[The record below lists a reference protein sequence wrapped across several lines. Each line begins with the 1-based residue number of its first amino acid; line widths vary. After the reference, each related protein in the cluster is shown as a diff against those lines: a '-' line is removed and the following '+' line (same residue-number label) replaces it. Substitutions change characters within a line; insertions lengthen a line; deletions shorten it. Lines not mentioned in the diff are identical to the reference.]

1 MKLGIFRA
9 ARFVRPASILVTL
22 TAATLIPVPAV
33 ASVFLDS
40 YVKAQPVIA
49 RAVEAYGGAEK
60 INGINSVYFKS
71 ETTTHQ
77 RYQSEKLGPPFDTQE
92 GYTEIAYDQAANSL
106 MAGGGGANFAG
117 SQITKGE
124 EGVQVDSQR
133 KVWNENAN
141 PAVPNEHFVHRIV
154 PALLVRKMYQ
164 RAQTVTWAGE
174 SSFAGKTNDVLLV
187 PWENGAVYT
196 VHVDRATGLVN
207 RYDILFSDFVVGDA
221 VFESYFE
228 DYKNVD
234 GIPMP
239 HRRWQKIAGQQTFD
253 STLTRFSFNEDVS
266 SYFETPEGFAKID
279 AAPPPESELRELAP
293 GVYIGNGGYQNL
305 YIEMDDYIVS
315 VDAGGGTGLVQ
326 GDLAQLKE
334 KTGDKPLRY
343 SVLTHHHNDHTIGV
357 GALAAAGATIVTT
370 RGNEDY
376 IAGIIRN
383 RKLNA
388 ANVTALD
395 VVEPKFELVGD
406 KHVITS
412 GDRRVEIYR
421 VPNAHASDYLVAYLP
436 KEKILYGADV
446 FNFPASGPLVP
457 PIEMFSTFYANF
469 EKLGLDVET
478 VANAHGRIGTADEMR
493 TRATM
498 PAPQN

>member
-1 MKLGIFRA
+1 LRY
-9 ARFVRPASILVTL
+9 T
-22 TAATLIPVPAV
+22 
-33 ASVFLDS
+33 
-40 YVKAQPVIA
+40 KAQPVIA
-49 RAVEAYGGAEK
+49 KAVEAYGGAEK
-60 INGINSVYFKS
+60 INGINSVYFRS
-71 ETTTHQ
+71 DTTTHQ
-77 RYQSEKLGPPFDTQE
+77 RYQSEKLGPPFDTQQ

-106 MAGGGGANFAG
+106 MAGGGSANFAG
-117 SQITKGE
+117 GQITKGE

-133 KVWNENAN
+133 KVWNDNAN

-164 RAQTVTWAGE
+164 RAQTVTWAGQ
-174 SSFAGKTNDVLLV
+174 SSFGGKTNDVLLV

-196 VHVDRATGLVN
+196 VHVDRATGLVS

-239 HRRWQKIAGQQTFD
+239 YRRWQKIAGQQTFD
-253 STLTRFSFNEDVS
+253 SKLTAISFNEDVS
-266 SYFETPEGFAKID
+266 EYFETPEGYTEID
-279 AAPPPESELRELAP
+279 AAPPPESELRELAS

-315 VDAGGGTGLVQ
+315 VDAGGGTGLIQ
-326 GDLAQLKE
+326 GDLAQLRE
-334 KTGDKPLRY
+334 KTGDKPVKY
-343 SVLTHHHNDHTIGV
+343 SVLTHHHNDHTVGV
-357 GALAAAGATIVTT
+357 SALAAAGATFVTT
-370 RGNEDY
+370 GGNKDY
-376 IAGIIRN
+376 IAGIVKN
-383 RKLNA
+383 RELNA
-388 ANVTALD
+388 ANVTALE
-395 VVEPKFELVGD
+395 VGQPKFELIGD
-406 KHVITS
+406 RHVIES

-421 VPNAHASDYLVAYLP
+421 VPNSHASDYLVVYLP

-446 FNFPASGPLVP
+446 FNFPASGPLAP

-478 VANAHGRIGTADEMR
+478 VANAHGRIGTANEMR
-493 TRATM
+493 TRASM

>member
-1 MKLGIFRA
+1 MTLPLFRA
-9 ARFVRPASILVTL
+9 ARLAQPVSVL
-22 TAATLIPVPAV
+22 ATLAVAMIVPIAAA

-40 YVKAQPVIA
+40 YTKAQPVIA
-49 RAVEAYGGAEK
+49 KAVEAYGGAEK

-71 ETTTHQ
+71 ETTTRQ

-106 MAGGGGANFAG
+106 MAGGGGPNFAG
-117 SQITKGE
+117 SQIAKGE

-164 RAQTVTWAGE
+164 RAQTVTWVGD
-174 SSFAGKTNDVLLV
+174 SSFGGKTNDVLLV

-196 VHVDRATGLVN
+196 VHVDRATGLVS

-239 HRRWQKIAGQQTFD
+239 YQRWQKIAGQQTFD
-253 STLTRFSFNEDVS
+253 SKLTAISFNEDVS
-266 SYFETPEGFAKID
+266 EYFETPEGYTEID
-279 AAPPPESELRELAP
+279 AAPPPESELRELAS

-315 VDAGGGTGLVQ
+315 VDAGGGTGLIQ

-334 KTGDKPLRY
+334 KTGDKPLKY
-343 SVLTHHHNDHTIGV
+343 SVLTHHHNDHTVGV
-357 GALAAAGATIVTT
+357 SALAAAGATFVTT
-370 RGNEDY
+370 GGNKDY
-376 IAGIIRN
+376 IAGIVKN
-383 RKLNA
+383 RELNA
-388 ANVTALD
+388 ANVTALE
-395 VVEPKFELVGD
+395 VGQPKFELID
-406 KHVITS
+406 DRHVIES
-412 GDRRVEIYR
+412 GDRRIEIYR
-421 VPNAHASDYLVAYLP
+421 VPNSHASDYLVVYLP

-446 FNFPASGPLVP
+446 FNFPASGPLAP

-478 VANAHGRIGTADEMR
+478 VANSHGRIGSVDEMR
-493 TRATM
+493 ARAAM